1 MRVTRTWN
9 DNLDNVIRVKLFG
22 DSELKQL
29 MLIPEDKAN
38 DLRAFTTRYFTERVM
53 GDEL

>member
-1 MRVTRTWN
+1 MRVKRTWN
-9 DNLDNVIRVKLFG
+9 DNLDNVVRIKLFG

-29 MLIPEDKAN
+29 MLIPEIEAD
-38 DLRAFTTRYFTERVM
+38 DLRAFTNRYFTERVM